1 MGLSAR
7 KVAKASFFKVC
18 AVTFEVLGNPA
29 SFSFSSSASTFVGIV
44 PVVIGMLFYPA
55 MRRMGTQGLNFA
67 LALTVGL
74 LTFLFADSLK
84 EAIELAV
91 NATPAFQGI
100 VMVGIVAAQNRER
113 NGHCVP

>member
-44 PVVIGMLFYPA
+44 PVVIG
-55 MRRMGTQGLNFA
+55 
-67 LALTVGL
+67 
-74 LTFLFADSLK
+74 SLVQPFSDVQPK
-84 EAIELAV
+84 AV
-91 NATPAFQGI
+91 S
-100 VMVGIVAAQNRER
+100 
-113 NGHCVP
+113 